1 MNNDHLPI
9 YKSSK
14 WLIWNNNFTLI
25 SYLFTSHPCTHY
37 NWPSWYF
44 TSFFG
49 GRGFGNDQLTP
60 ILTVKLP
67 HVHQQKGITDWGLF
81 AIAFAVHLA
90 FGDDV
95 SKLTCDQ
102 SQMSLLLL
110 PEERNAAIPTTLH
123 RQSYGF
129 LSGRLNFSAVVR
141 CLKLAVTWL
150 HATNV
155 VTGTTWSGPVFK
167 HPKD

>member
-14 WLIWNNNFTLI
+14 WLIWNNNFTLTGLI
-25 SYLFTSHPCTHY
+25 SYLFTSHPCTLITDQVGILRH
-37 NWPSWYF
+37 
-44 TSFFG
+44 FFG
-49 GRGFGNDQLTP
+49 GWGFGNDQLDP

-102 SQMSLLLL
+102 SQMSRRKKCSHSHSPAS
-110 PEERNAAIPTTLH
+110 PELCFPFREIELFCSCQMSETCSDMIACNKCGDWYHMEWAC
-123 RQSYGF
+123 
-129 LSGRLNFSAVVR
+129 V
-141 CLKLAVTWL
+141 
-150 HATNV
+150 
-155 VTGTTWSGPVFK
+155 
-167 HPKD
+167 